1 MRDMFGTTVASSSN
15 CFGDESSDEPASP
28 VMLPPGCAR
37 LATRPF
43 PDRIGRESHDDG
55 DRGDRLLQHR
65 QRRTHGCDDDVKLQ
79 SHELRSN
86 FRNSLVVFLH
96 GAPLYDV
103 ILSIDIAVLTP
114 TLQERVVKT
123 GNSRARCSGE
133 KPDAPDF
140 SGLLRPRRDR
150 PRRNRA
156 AEKRDEDL
164 QIAQRRSANLLQ
176 RCAYQAAPGSPAA
189 AADAVV
195 VSG

>member
-1 MRDMFGTTVASSSN
+1 
-15 CFGDESSDEPASP
+15 
-28 VMLPPGCAR
+28 MLPPGCAR

-96 GAPLYDV
+96 GAPLDDV

-140 SGLLRPRRDR
+140 SGLLRPRGER
-150 PRRNRA
+150 PRGDRA
-156 AEKRDEDL
+156 AEKRDEVAADGRVGDL